1 MKISKEQVAKNREAI
16 LEAASRLFRERG
28 LEHVT
33 VAEVM
38 QAAGLTHGA
47 FYGHFKS
54 KDDLVAQAI
63 GHALTPTPRLARLDT
78 MARYVDA
85 YLTNAHRDDCA
96 GGCPFAALGSETVRG
111 PEAAREVMTQRLRQR
126 IDSFAK
132 TAPGRTA
139 AERRRNAI
147 GTWAAMLG
155 AVLSARIVAGDA
167 EFSEEILKETK
178 AWLGV

>member
-1 MKISKEQVAKNREAI
+1 MDI
-16 LEAASRLFRERG
+16 LDASVGG
-28 LEHVT
+28 L
-33 VAEVM
+33 
-38 QAAGLTHGA
+38 
-47 FYGHFKS
+47 
-54 KDDLVAQAI
+54 
-63 GHALTPTPRLARLDT
+63 
-78 MARYVDA
+78 
-85 YLTNAHRDDCA
+85 